1 MSDLEDDIFQAHCQ
15 IDSLASLFDE
25 RATIRHCRDDVVT
38 LDLRVIV
45 GTLALA
51 LFQNTRLKGLLAD
64 MCDAF
69 EEHVALPDANCSCH
83 INPPCGDCT
92 GYSFARDVLA
102 AARAALAGETD
113 Q

>member
-1 MSDLEDDIFQAHCQ
+1 MTKLNATEA
-15 IDSLASLFDE
+15 
-25 RATIRHCRDDVVT
+25 RALVEHYSEFAKRDDCLDQMVPS
-38 LDLRVIV
+38 DLRVIV

>member
-1 MSDLEDDIFQAHCQ
+1 MTPEQ
-15 IDSLASLFDE
+15 IKEA
-25 RATIRHCRDDVVT
+25 RALVEHYSEFAKRDDCLDQMVPS
-38 LDLRVIV
+38 DLRVIV